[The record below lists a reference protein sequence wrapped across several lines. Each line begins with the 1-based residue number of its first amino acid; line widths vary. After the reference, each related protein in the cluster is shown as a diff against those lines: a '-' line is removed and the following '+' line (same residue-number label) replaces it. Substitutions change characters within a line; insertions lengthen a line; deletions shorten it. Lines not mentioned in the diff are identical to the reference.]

1 VILDRI
7 EPQDLSV
14 YREVIEAMP
23 DARGLTSG
31 FLASLSELQ
40 VWPRSELVQCFYG
53 CKVLY
58 GTLDGLVEK
67 PTDTDFIEDIRSK
80 ASANLH
86 HARHY
91 LLYPHELSEVV
102 HKLYYPFKNCF
113 YALQS
118 WMVIRDGKFIARK
131 DDLLKS
137 LSDADDREVIRVTRD
152 WWALEQDRGERPL
165 YYIQLLERWSR
176 NMLSRLVTDEN
187 NKQTKPR

>member
-1 VILDRI
+1 MSLPWQPKIWIR
-7 EPQDLSV
+7 
-14 YREVIEAMP
+14 YCEALYL
-23 DARGLTSG
+23 ASG

-53 CKVLY
+53 CKMLY

-102 HKLYYPFKNCF
+102 HSYTTRSRTVSMRCSRGWLYVMGN
-113 YALQS
+113 LS
-118 WMVIRDGKFIARK
+118 HARM
-131 DDLLKS
+131 
-137 LSDADDREVIRVTRD
+137 IF
-152 WWALEQDRGERPL
+152 
-165 YYIQLLERWSR
+165 
-176 NMLSRLVTDEN
+176 
-187 NKQTKPR
+187 